1 MDAGRGRKRKEKKT
15 NVVFIDTP
23 PTTREWVDNRSP
35 KGRQLGRVGGSN
47 QTKVYFRF
55 NAKPRSR
62 MSLMVVVEVMMM
74 LVIVVVVVVV
84 RLVHVHGV
92 GEL

>member
-1 MDAGRGRKRKEKKT
+1 MDAGRGSKKKEKKN

-23 PTTREWVDNRSP
+23 PATREWVDNPSP

-47 QTKVYFRF
+47 PTKVYFGF

-62 MSLMVVVEVMMM
+62 MSLMVVVVELMMM
-74 LVIVVVVVVV
+74 LVIVVVV
-84 RLVHVHGV
+84 RLVHVHGM
-92 GEL
+92 GDF